1 MRDDPGEPPGMAGEP
16 LVVRCACGWQ
26 ISGPEADVVAAT
38 IEHGLRVHNMAAT
51 RDEVL
56 KMAVR
61 DAPRPR

>member
-26 ISGPEADVVAAT
+26 ISGPEADVVEAT

-61 DAPRPR
+61 DASRPR